1 MQDIVG
7 GAIQT
12 VYPFRDK
19 AAIVCND
26 EGKLIG
32 LPPNRFLRDENG
44 QPYDVLCGAFFVI
57 GVGREDFVSLTDKQV
72 ETYKN
77 MYSRE
82 MLFPMP
88 RKEKNEH
95 ER

>member
-7 GAIQT
+7 GTIQT

-44 QPYDVLCGAFFVI
+44 QPYDVLCGTFFVI

>member
-1 MQDIVG
+1 MIYCVVILMLT
-7 GAIQT
+7 AIAK
-12 VYPFRDK
+12 V
-19 AAIVCND
+19 ILN
-26 EGKLIG
+26 

-44 QPYDVLCGAFFVI
+44 QPYDVLCGTFFAI

-72 ETYKN
+72 ETHKN